1 VTRERQQAWRRG
13 RRGEALALLA
23 LRLAGYRILARDH
36 RAAPGEIDI
45 IARRGRLLIFVEVK
59 TRSDFALAAEALLAR
74 QRRRIARAAEGFL
87 AGRPEL
93 SLCRCR
99 FDVILIAP
107 WRWPRHIPDAWRP
120 MSAST

>member
-1 VTRERQQAWRRG
+1 VRHERQLAWQRG
-13 RRGEALALLA
+13 RRGEALAQLA

-59 TRSDFALAAEALLAR
+59 ARADFDRAAEALLAR

-87 AGRPEL
+87 ATHPEL
-93 SLCRCR
+93 RFCRCR
-99 FDVILIAP
+99 FDVVLIAP
-107 WRWPRHIPDAWRP
+107 WRWPRHIQDAWRL
-120 MSAST
+120 MGS